1 MTKNSVCRAPYL
13 WKHTSYDCHLW
24 YTSVKWWY
32 LLVFFSF
39 FQNFGFSGCEWCK
52 VAKNDPKW
60 QEILSHSISQEAYII
75 WSWFLVH
82 RCKMKKSPKTFSISS
97 KFWFSGLLE
106 GQKMAEYDKKFC
118 LSLCLRNCTS
128 YCGFWYTRV
137 KSWYLQQRF
146 SCFQNSDFPG
156 VWGVG
161 RWGSAKNVK
170 KMQKMTHNYQF

>member
-1 MTKNSVCRAPYL
+1 MIAICGTQVYNDDISKYFFHFLKLLIFLVVMR
-13 WKHTSYDCHLW
+13 
-24 YTSVKWWY
+24 VKR
-32 LLVFFSF
+32 
-39 FQNFGFSGCEWCK
+39 QK
-52 VAKNDPKW
+52 MAKNKKKLYP
-60 QEILSHSISQEAYII
+60 SHSISQEAYII

>member
-1 MTKNSVCRAPYL
+1 MTKNSLCRAPYL

-82 RCKMKKSPKTFSISS
+82 RCTMKKSPKTFSISS

-106 GQKMAEYDKKFC
+106 GSKGKKW
-118 LSLCLRNCTS
+118 LNMT
-128 YCGFWYTRV
+128 
-137 KSWYLQQRF
+137 K
-146 SCFQNSDFPG
+146 NSVSVCISGTVPHTVVFG
-156 VWGVG
+156 
-161 RWGSAKNVK
+161 
-170 KMQKMTHNYQF
+170 THE